1 MSDISRGQHLIL
13 FPFSPSS
20 TARSFIFPFL
30 CLSVSRTFILLILSS
45 IMLASFVLSFLP
57 LTLAAPLFGLGSSEA
72 TGAPTPM
79 SLSTVNTTLLRPALF
94 ARAAYC
100 SSASLSSWSCG
111 APCDSLAGVTF
122 LQDGGNQGTI
132 PLYFIA
138 HDAEDQSLVVA
149 HEGTDPDNILSLLN
163 DAEFALVDVNT
174 TAIPQAAGKGIK
186 VHDGFQST
194 FERTAD
200 GLLAGVQAQL
210 QATGVKKVV
219 VTGHS
224 LGSYFAA
231 GLRNNTGAALATMT
245 GAMIKGAVDPSV
257 DVVVTT
263 FGLPRGGN
271 EAWANFLD
279 SNIGVTFMTNQ
290 NDPVP
295 TVPPLLFGYT
305 HSSGEVH
312 IVDSSQ
318 TNIVSCPGHDN
329 EHCVTG
335 NSILHASIT
344 NHLGPYF

>member
-1 MSDISRGQHLIL
+1 
-13 FPFSPSS
+13 
-20 TARSFIFPFL
+20 
-30 CLSVSRTFILLILSS
+30 
-45 IMLASFVLSFLP
+45 MLASSSFVLSFIQLA
-57 LTLAAPLFGLGSSEA
+57 LAAPLPLPLFGISLGSSEA
-72 TGAPTPM
+72 TGTPTPV
-79 SLSTVNTTLLRPALF
+79 SLANVNETLLRPAQF

-100 SSASLSSWSCG
+100 SSASLQSWDCG
-111 APCDSLAGVTF
+111 VPCDALGGVSF

-138 HDAEDQSLVVA
+138 HDTADQSLVVA

-163 DAEFALVDVNT
+163 DAEFALTDVNT
-174 TAIPQAAGKGIK
+174 TLIPAAAGKGIQ
-186 VHDGFQST
+186 VHSGFQST

-200 GLLAGVQAQL
+200 GLLAGVQLQL
-210 QATGVKKVV
+210 SATGVKKVV

-224 LGSYFAA
+224 L
-231 GLRNNTGAALATMT
+231 GAALATMT

-279 SNIGVTFMTNQ
+279 SNVGVTYMTNQ

-312 IVDSSQ
+312 IADSSL

-329 EHCVTG
+329 EHCSTG
-335 NSILHASIT
+335 NSLLDASVA
-344 NHLGPYF
+344 NHLGPYFDDITFGSSACSS